1 MANLSR
7 PELAEITNTS
17 LPPASLD
24 ALRSLRN
31 KACESSQGGF
41 KLQSQQKF
49 LRRILSPES
58 PNRSLL
64 MVHGTGTGK
73 CHGVDTPIM
82 LYDGTIKKVQD
93 IVQGDMLM
101 GDDSTPRRVL
111 SLARG
116 RDDMFKIISKK
127 GESYVVNS
135 EHILCLQHTSTRNQI
150 TEITVQDYLK
160 LSKKLR
166 RDLKGY
172 RVPVN
177 FNHKDIDFDPYIL
190 GVWLG
195 DGSKRDPVISS
206 QDSVILKYI
215 HDFCKNNNAVLTF
228 QSGYDY
234 RISAICKQFPNV
246 FLEFLKKYNLI
257 NNKHVPDDYKYTS
270 RDVRLQVLAG
280 LIDTDG
286 FLDNGTY
293 EITQKSKQLADD
305 IVYLSR
311 SLGFAVSN
319 KLVQKSCMYK
329 GERSVGNYYRI
340 HISGEI
346 QQIPVKILRKQA
358 SSRRQIKDVLRYG
371 ITIEPLGEGDYY
383 GFMLDGNSRYL
394 LGDFTVT
401 HNTCTAIQ
409 IAEEYILRPEFQDQK
424 VLVVA
429 SAAVQDNFQVQLFD
443 MSRVNIDLIA
453 GTLES
458 KQCTGR
464 RYLDMLLRIEN
475 EPKNWNNPDT
485 RDKLDRISK
494 KIIDE
499 FYEFMAYGSFGN
511 YINEKQTSMKKTDF
525 DQWVH
530 ETFDNR
536 LVIIDEAHNIGESK
550 DSEGVKGIT
559 SAMETLVKTA
569 NGLVLVLLTATPM
582 FDTYDEIM
590 FYFNLFLWNERKQDF
605 KKSLKASDF
614 FNGDGTLRGSGEEF
628 RKMCQDY
635 VSYVKGDNPFTFP
648 FRLPPPKTI
657 TETLKTGFTGKAI
670 GPDDRLKYLTL
681 VGSQVAGIQKSI
693 LTKEEREDTE
703 ERKRQLMLSTIAV
716 LPGHKTFNQ
725 CFSLDGKQFRY
736 IDEPFLTP
744 EKIGEHAAKFS
755 TIIKSIEAG
764 EGIALVYS
772 NYVELGSRLF
782 SMALEEHGYTPAFGQ
797 TLLAEPSYKG
807 PSKGKYALLSSGSSE
822 AEISAMIERAKNKK
836 NRDGADIRIIISSK
850 IVSEGVDFRYVRQIH
865 IIDPWWNMSRIEQ
878 VVGRGLR
885 TCSHQLLP
893 FEKQNCTVYFHVCRT
908 DDGKEC
914 YDEYTYRFRVEPK
927 AMRIA
932 RVRKVLA
939 ESAMDCP
946 LQNQINTL
954 PDDWKNLPVAQTRSE
969 GNQVVN
975 YRLAAM
981 LGPTFDDTP
990 DVAECIVKPVPE
1002 DPDHVRPLSTYLD
1015 VRDELLSK
1023 AAQLFIDKPIWDRDQ
1038 LLAAMKPYTK
1048 EVVIYNL
1055 QHAITSGFRFKDA
1068 FNRPAVLE
1076 SKGDLYALSP
1086 LNGTMVERTTKPM
1099 PKGRVE
1105 LPSAQVEE
1113 EEEKTELADDILATK
1128 RASVKLPGDAATRFS
1143 EETING
1149 YVFDHEFTDAEKRM
1163 YLKSKAGGTPFA
1175 ERLYVPES
1183 EYIVLGHETFEPPEP
1198 PVGDDQTHFREWNA
1212 ALLARFI
1219 ENKDK
1224 LFASLNSSKKF
1235 TISKMNIDGENVK
1248 RKRDKSF
1255 KKFEPIVCGT
1265 GDNDKPTMVAFAKFI
1280 DKNGVGIPSNITRVP
1295 DICIYTELL
1304 AREEYNCFWMTPEEL
1319 SVLYDSKENK
1329 AAFTKEFKS

>member
-1 MANLSR
+1 MANLTHS
-7 PELAEITNTS
+7 ELAEITNTS
-17 LPPASLD
+17 LPPASMD
-24 ALRSLRN
+24 ALRALRN

-49 LRRILSPES
+49 LRRILSPDS
-58 PNRSLL
+58 PNRNLL

-73 CHGVDTPIM
+73 CHGINTPILM
-82 LYDGTIKKVQD
+82 YDGSIKFVQD
-93 IVQGDMLM
+93 IAVGDVLM
-101 GDDSTPRRVL
+101 GDDSTPRNVL

-116 RDDMFKIISKK
+116 TDQMFKITSKK

-160 LSKKLR
+160 LSKKLQR
-166 RDLKGY
+166 NLKGY
-172 RVPVN
+172 RVPVD
-177 FNHKDIDFDPYIL
+177 FQEKDIEFDPYIL

-195 DGSKRDPVISS
+195 DGSQRDPVISS
-206 QDSVILKYI
+206 QDAAILKYI
-215 HDFCKNNNAVLTF
+215 HDFCKKNDSILTF

-234 RISAICKQFPNV
+234 RISSISKKIPNK
-246 FLEFLKKYNLI
+246 FLDFLKENNLI
-257 NNKHVPDDYKYTS
+257 HNKHVPDKYKINS
-270 RDVRLQVLAG
+270 RNIRLQVLAG

-286 FLDNGTY
+286 YLSSGVF
-293 EITQKSKQLADD
+293 EITQKSKILADD
-305 IVYLSR
+305 IVFLSR
-311 SLGFAVSN
+311 SLGFATSCKEVE
-319 KLVQKSCMYK
+319 KSCRYN
-329 GERSVGNYYRI
+329 GNLIIGTYYRI
-340 HISGEI
+340 FISGHIDEI
-346 QQIPVKILRKQA
+346 PTKILRKQA
-358 SSRRQIKDVLRYG
+358 QKRKQIKDVLRYG
-371 ITIEPLGEGDYY
+371 ITIQPLGEGEYY
-383 GFMLDGNSRYL
+383 GFTLDGNNRYL
-394 LGDFTVT
+394 LGEFTVT
-401 HNTCTAIQ
+401 HNTCTSIQ

-429 SAAVQDNFQVQLFD
+429 SAAVQNNFQVQLFD
-443 MSRVNIDLIA
+443 MSRVNIDVLA

-464 RYLDMLLRIEN
+464 RYLDMLMRIEN

-485 RDKLDRISK
+485 RDRLERISK
-494 KIIDE
+494 RIIDE

-511 YINEKQTSMKKTDF
+511 YINEKQSSLKKVDF
-525 DQWVH
+525 EEWVH
-530 ETFDNR
+530 ATFDNR

-550 DSEGVKGIT
+550 DSDGVKGIT
-559 SAMETLVKTA
+559 SAMESLVKTA

-582 FDTYDEIM
+582 FDTYDEII
-590 FYFNLFLWNERKQDF
+590 FYFNLFLWNERKQDL

-614 FNGDGTLRGSGEEF
+614 FNSDGTLRGGVAGEEF
-628 RKMCQDY
+628 RKLCQEY

-657 TETLKTGFTGKAI
+657 TTQPKVGFTGKTI
-670 GPDDRLKYLTL
+670 SPDDRLKYISL
-681 VGSQVAGIQKSI
+681 VESQVAGIQKSI

-716 LPGHKTFNQ
+716 LPGHKNFNQ
-725 CFSLDGKQFRY
+725 VFSLDGKQFRY
-736 IDEPFLTP
+736 IGEPFLTP

-782 SMALEEHGYTPAFGQ
+782 AMALEEHGYTPAFGQ

-807 PSKGKYALLSSGSSE
+807 ASKGKYILLSSASSE
-822 AEISAMIERAKNKK
+822 AEIASMIERSKNKK
-836 NRDGADIRIIISSK
+836 NRDGNDVRIIVSSK
-850 IVSEGVDFRYVRQIH
+850 IVSEGVDFRYVRQVH

-954 PDDWKNLPVAQTRSE
+954 PEDWKNLPVSQTRSE

-975 YRLAAM
+975 YRLSAM

-990 DVAECIVKPVPE
+990 DVAECIVKPMPE
-1002 DPDHVRPLSTYLD
+1002 DKDHVRPLSTYLD
-1015 VRDELLSK
+1015 VRDEVLSK

-1048 EVVIYNL
+1048 EVVLYNL

-1068 FNRPAVLE
+1068 FNRPATLE

-1086 LNGTMVERTTKPM
+1086 LNGTMVERTTKPA
-1099 PKGRVE
+1099 PKGRAE
-1105 LPSAQVEE
+1105 FPKPEI
-1113 EEEKTELADDILATK
+1113 EEEKKEIELADDILTIR

-1149 YVFDHEFTDAEKRM
+1149 YVFDHEFTDAEKRA
-1163 YLKSKAGGTPFA
+1163 YLKAKPSGLPFSD
-1175 ERLYVPES
+1175 RLYVPES
-1183 EYIVLGHETFEPPEP
+1183 EYIVLGYETFEPAEP
-1198 PVGDDQTHFREWNA
+1198 PVGDDETQFREWNA

-1219 ENKDK
+1219 ENKDV
-1224 LFASLNSSKKF
+1224 LFASLNTTRKF
-1235 TISKMNIDGENVK
+1235 TISKMTIDGK

-1265 GDNDKPTMVAFAKFI
+1265 GDNDKPTMLAFAKFI
-1280 DKNGVGIPSNITRVP
+1280 DKNGIGIPSSITRVP
-1295 DICIYTELL
+1295 DICIYSELL
-1304 AREEYNCFWMTPEEL
+1304 AREEHNCMWITPEEL

-1329 AAFTKEFKS
+1329 AAFTKEFKT